1 MKNKVARQG
10 YRPWTLTAQSKVSK
24 KACILQ
30 QWGAQNAHGTPLP
43 KTVLKYNV
51 DFFLII
57 LCVI

>member
-30 QWGAQNAHGTPLP
+30 Q
-43 KTVLKYNV
+43 
-51 DFFLII
+51 
-57 LCVI
+57 